1 MGTQRD
7 NNQTNILE
15 EALKK
20 FVDAHLAGR
29 QPDIEEFVKQ
39 YTECE
44 DQLRERIRDLQKIN
58 TLFDSIVQT
67 DESDFET
74 AAPAQDLSGQKIGSF
89 EIRRGDRPGG
99 HGSSPLG
106 P

>member
-7 NNQTNILE
+7 NNQDKILE

-20 FVDAHLAGR
+20 FVDAHLAER
-29 QPDIEEFVKQ
+29 QPDIDEFVRQ
-39 YTECE
+39 YPECE
-44 DQLRERIRDLQKIN
+44 DQLRERILDLQKIN

-67 DESDFET
+67 DESDFGD
-74 AAPAQDLSGQKIGSF
+74 AATEQDLSGQKIGSF
-89 EIRRGDRPGG
+89 GPGG
-99 HGSSPLG
+99 HGSSPSG